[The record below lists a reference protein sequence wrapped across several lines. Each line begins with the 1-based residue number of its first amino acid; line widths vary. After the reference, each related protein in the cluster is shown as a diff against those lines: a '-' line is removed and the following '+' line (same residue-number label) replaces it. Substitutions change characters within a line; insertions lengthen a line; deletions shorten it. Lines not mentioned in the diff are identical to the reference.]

1 MENMCGIR
9 VRSLTIMIFMAFAVW
24 SSSFDTCIARRG
36 NQWRES
42 RGSSASLAKKKGKNK
57 GNSHHQQHHN
67 GVSKPKPPSQH
78 KAPPLPPAP
87 KVDAPPPP
95 SPPQK
100 SSTAFNVLD
109 FGAKGDGKSDD
120 TKVFIS
126 LSLHKCLMMLN
137 IS

>member
-1 MENMCGIR
+1 M
-9 VRSLTIMIFMAFAVW
+9 LFMAFVVW

-36 NQWRES
+36 NHWRES
-42 RGSSASLAKKKGKNK
+42 RGNSASLAKKNGKNQ

-67 GVSKPKPPSQH
+67 GVSKPKPPPH

-87 KVDAPPPP
+87 KEDAPPP

-126 LSLHKCLMMLN
+126 LFLYTN
-137 IS
+137 V